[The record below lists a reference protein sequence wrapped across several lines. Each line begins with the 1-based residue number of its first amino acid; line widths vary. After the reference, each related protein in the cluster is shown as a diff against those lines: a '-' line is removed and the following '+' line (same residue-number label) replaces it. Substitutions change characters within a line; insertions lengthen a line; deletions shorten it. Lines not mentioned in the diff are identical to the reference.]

1 MVRNQIL
8 SSKIEDKARISSLSA
23 PVNIIL
29 EGPISVVRLEKE
41 IKTIQ
46 IGKKNILFRDSITV
60 YVKYTKYLSRTKK
73 KFLELINEYENF
85 MEYKVNI

>member
-46 IGKKNILFRDSITV
+46 IGKKNILFRDSI
-60 YVKYTKYLSRTKK
+60 KYTKYLSRNKQEILRTNK
-73 KFLELINEYENF
+73 
-85 MEYKVNI
+85 